1 MLAVTQSQR
10 KGKRVSTVDC
20 NTHMAQCSVYRKE
33 NTAIHTLHSA
43 VFTERRKQQ
52 YTHFTVQCLQK
63 GEYSNTHT
71 SQCSVYR
78 KENTAIHTLHSAV
91 FTERRKQQYTHFTVQ
106 CLQKRRQQYTR
117 TLPCSVYRRGDSN
130 THALHSAVFTERR
143 SQQHGAERCDAGAH
157 RQRSGRRWRR
167 RWWWP
172 SARPCPAC
180 PR

>member
-1 MLAVTQSQR
+1 MYKSLVFTIPRQSSPSAWLWARGQCEHSTVLAVTQSQR

-20 NTHMAQCSVYRKE
+20 NTHMA
-33 NTAIHTLHSA
+33 
-43 VFTERRKQQ
+43 
-52 YTHFTVQCLQK
+52 
-63 GEYSNTHT
+63 
-71 SQCSVYR
+71 QCSVYR

-143 SQQHGAERCDAGAH
+143 SQQRGAERCDAGAH